1 MNQARKSIKGVKNIL
16 KVWITACQLEE
27 REYGEETIDIN
38 KLIKLMDKAMKE
50 ISIDQMTK
58 DDWYKLACDSER
70 ENFKVTT
77 NAIIISYLKFKG

>member
-58 DDWYKLACDSER
+58 DDWYKLACDSE
-70 ENFKVTT
+70 EK
-77 NAIIISYLKFKG
+77 ISKSLLRP

>member
-70 ENFKVTT
+70 
-77 NAIIISYLKFKG
+77 KFQSHY